1 MNPAWVR
8 NMTVITKI
16 MDVQSGSIKIDLP
29 PEFHNKKVEIIIL
42 PIEESKNSGQSLQEL
57 LLAAPTLSDAELQEY
72 DDVRKPIDKWI
83 VNEF

>member
-1 MNPAWVR
+1 
-8 NMTVITKI
+8 MTVITKI
-16 MDVQSGSIKIDLP
+16 VDGQSGSIKIDLP

-72 DDVRKPIDKWI
+72 DDVRTSIEKWI
-83 VNEF
+83 IRGF